1 MEDNLL
7 ENKEIIIDSSNFAE
21 YFFDVRKF
29 GPKEGQIMAKFSAV
43 AIFGDGPEKRDVI
56 KILRKDK
63 AEAAAM
69 VMKKIHCARE
79 PDCYTICREMVE
91 DMLKGMSDDEVA
103 KKEYEFILEAFY
115 YTKREYIPKGDPHWE
130 TIDLVKF
137 DPETNTFKVNIEL
150 PDMPSK
156 NSD

>member
-1 MEDNLL
+1 MT
-7 ENKEIIIDSSNFAE
+7 KETDIVIDASNFAD

-43 AIFGDGPEKRDVI
+43 AILGDGPEKRDLI

-69 VMKKIHCARE
+69 VMRKIHCARE
-79 PDCYTICREMVE
+79 PDCYRICREMVE
-91 DMLKGMSDDEVA
+91 DMLGGMSDDDVA
-103 KKEYEFILEAFY
+103 KKEYEFVLEAFY
-115 YTKREYIPKGDPHWE
+115 YTKREYLPKGDPHWE

-137 DPETNTFKVNIEL
+137 DPETNTFKVNIDL
-150 PDMPSK
+150 PPV
-156 NSD
+156 SDKKSE